1 MRKFQKTDI
10 QLVDWLARQ
19 LEYPPAVPRR
29 GWIQHARA
37 GRHLSTKAFAMRM
50 GIAPS
55 SAHELE
61 QREWSGTI
69 TLKKLAQVAQ
79 VLELDLVYGFVPHL
93 EPYFDLDAKQ
103 PETLEELFWAS
114 LEDDQYRRMLID
126 RILAL
131 QAEEE
136 ALVRANVD
144 GASVGEGQVLAPLAG
159 EDALEHI
166 AGLA

>member
-37 GRHLSTKAFAMRM
+37 GRHLSTKAFAKRM

-79 VLELDLVYGFVPHL
+79 VLDLDLVYGFVPHL
-93 EPYFDLDAKQ
+93 EPYFDLDAKE

-114 LEDDQYRRMLID
+114 LEDDQYRRILID
-126 RILAL
+126 KILAL
-131 QAEEE
+131 QAEEQPLE
-136 ALVRANVD
+136 RAHVED
-144 GASVGEGQVLAPLAG
+144 ASVGEGKVLAPLAG
-159 EDALEHI
+159 EDPLEHI
-166 AGLA
+166 PGLA

>member
-29 GWIQHARA
+29 GWIQHART
-37 GRHLSTKAFAMRM
+37 GRHLSTKAFAKRM

-61 QREWSGTI
+61 QREWAGSI
-69 TLKKLAQVAQ
+69 TLNKLAQVAQ
-79 VLELDLVYGFVPHL
+79 VLDLDLVYGFVPQL
-93 EPYFDLDAKQ
+93 QPYFDFDVKQ
-103 PETLEELFWAS
+103 PETLEELHWAS
-114 LEDDQYRRMLID
+114 LEDDKYRKILIEK
-126 RILAL
+126 ILGMN
-131 QAEEE
+131 AEEE

-144 GASVGEGQVLAPLAG
+144 DASVGESQVLSPLAC

>member
-29 GWIQHARA
+29 GWIQHART
-37 GRHLSTKAFAMRM
+37 GRHLSTREFAKRM

-61 QREWSGTI
+61 QREWSGSI
-69 TLKKLAQVAQ
+69 TLNKLAQVAQ
-79 VLELDLVYGFVPHL
+79 VLDLDLVYGFVPHL
-93 EPYFDLDAKQ
+93 EPFFDLEVTK

-114 LEDDQYRRMLID
+114 LEDDKYRKILIEKY
-126 RILAL
+126 LAL

-136 ALVRANVD
+136 ALVRAHIED
-144 GASVGEGQVLAPLAG
+144 ASVGEGKVLAPLAG
-159 EDALEHI
+159 EDPLEHI
-166 AGLA
+166 PGLA